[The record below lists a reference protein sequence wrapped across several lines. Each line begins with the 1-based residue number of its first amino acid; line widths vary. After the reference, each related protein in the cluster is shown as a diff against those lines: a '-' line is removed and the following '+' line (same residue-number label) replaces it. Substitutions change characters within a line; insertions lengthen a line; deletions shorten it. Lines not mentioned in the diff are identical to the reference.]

1 MPEEGKAVSQSLPWL
16 EEYARYIRLERGLS
30 SNTVEA
36 YLSDLRQWASH
47 LKKSGI
53 AFEKVEARAL
63 ESYFWKLKTEKNL
76 SAASLF
82 RKMEAIKSFYVFLV
96 SDKKIEKSPAASF
109 RSPKMPRRLPKT
121 LSTSEIESLLRAE
134 EFNTFEQLRKRVM
147 LELIY
152 ATGMRA
158 SEILALKSDAINFQ
172 DGWVRALGKGSKERL
187 IPIHSTAI
195 AWLKRYAKAREARF
209 PARDAAEFF
218 LSRRGMKLSRVQFWR
233 EIRDLGKKAGIS
245 NLHPHLFRHSFAT
258 HLLQNGADLRSVQEL
273 LGHASLSTTEI
284 YTSVDRSGLKKAHE
298 RFHPRP

>member
-1 MPEEGKAVSQSLPWL
+1 MSEKEKASGSLPWL
-16 EEYARYIRLERGLS
+16 EDYSRYIRLERGLS
-30 SNTVEA
+30 SNTALA
-36 YLSDLRQWASH
+36 YLSDLRQLAAY
-47 LKKSGI
+47 LKKAQI
-53 AFEKVEARAL
+53 AFESVDSRSL
-63 ESYFWKLKTEKNL
+63 ENYFWKLKTEKNL

-109 RSPKMPRRLPKT
+109 RSPKMPQRLPKT
-121 LSTSEIESLLRAE
+121 LSVSEIEALLRTE
-134 EFNTFEQLRKRVM
+134 DFNTFEKLRRKTM

-172 DGWVRALGKGSKERL
+172 DGWVRVFGKGSKERL

-195 AWLKRYAKAREARF
+195 AWLEKYAELREARF
-209 PARDAAEFF
+209 PRQDAAEFF
-218 LSRRGMKLSRVQFWR
+218 LSRRGKKLSRVQFWR
-233 EIRDLGKKAGIS
+233 EMKALGRKAGIS

-284 YTSVDRSGLKKAHE
+284 YTSIDRSGLKKSHQ